1 MLPPDVLPVDYIL
14 KGSNSTWRW
23 SKAESLSTPVC
34 CTVSTTHQC
43 FKDLWYAQQ
52 QPNTDGALAY
62 ELSSSGA
69 VRPSVR
75 PYFSRCPTSPA
86 SDHQVSTKS
95 GQRSSSPYLRTRK
108 DHSLF
113 ENMART
119 TAALLAFAAIAGVA
133 IAADDSNI
141 GSRHAVDVN
150 KVRQWSICLLFL
162 LILSWMWYDHW
173 QDRVKVLAEARSSI
187 RSGVQLFLRRR
198 TLSEMSECL
207 RWEYP

>member
-1 MLPPDVLPVDYIL
+1 M
-14 KGSNSTWRW
+14 
-23 SKAESLSTPVC
+23 
-34 CTVSTTHQC
+34 C
-43 FKDLWYAQQ
+43 FDMHTQ

-75 PYFSRCPTSPA
+75 PYFSRCPASPA

-113 ENMART
+113 DKMART

-141 GSRHAVDVN
+141 GSRHAVDVK
-150 KVRQWSICLLFL
+150 KVRQ
-162 LILSWMWYDHW
+162 
-173 QDRVKVLAEARSSI
+173 
-187 RSGVQLFLRRR
+187 
-198 TLSEMSECL
+198 
-207 RWEYP
+207 

>member
-1 MLPPDVLPVDYIL
+1 MH
-14 KGSNSTWRW
+14 T
-23 SKAESLSTPVC
+23 
-34 CTVSTTHQC
+34 
-43 FKDLWYAQQ
+43 Q

-75 PYFSRCPTSPA
+75 PYFSRCPASPA

-113 ENMART
+113 DKMART

-141 GSRHAVDVN
+141 GSRHAVDVK
-150 KVRQWSICLLFL
+150 KVRQWSIRLIFL
-162 LILSWMWYDHW
+162 LILPWMWYDHC
-173 QDRVKVLAEARSSI
+173 QDRVSADSRSSI

-198 TLSEMSECL
+198 THWVRWVNAL